1 MNETNN
7 NVLTTKNKNTKKVTQ
22 FVYKGGA
29 IYTST
34 YWYCP

>member
-7 NVLTTKNKNTKKVTQ
+7 KVLTTKNTKMVTQ

-29 IYTST
+29 IYTRI
-34 YWYCP
+34 YW